1 MKKITLLAAATAA
14 LLGGNAY
21 AQAEFDFS
29 NGGSYH
35 LIYLDE
41 ETLAANV
48 SASDIV
54 SDCRPDETT
63 RFLYVWD
70 NTYVGVTST
79 GPNSNGVPGAYI
91 NLEVGTVGWSGMGI
105 VNNNGAHFDAIDDTY
120 RFHIALKTMDP
131 DSHVIIVGDE
141 DAGQVAKFTIGSAP
155 FNDNGT
161 IYEVLQDI
169 SRDGEWNAI
178 DVPVADLKAYSKSGM
193 VGYPNPDFTGNI
205 FSMLSGA
212 RTGANIALDAIF
224 FYKPGTNGVEGVK
237 GDNVKIFSTGRTI
250 QVLGGEGIEVY
261 DITGKLVK
269 ESKGTIVGTE
279 NLAAGIYVAKR
290 GNVVAKVIVR

>member
-1 MKKITLLAAATAA
+1 MKKITLLAAAAVA
-14 LLGGNAY
+14 MLGGNAY

-141 DAGQVAKFTIGSAP
+141 DAGQVAKFTVGSAP
-155 FNDNGT
+155 FNDNGV

-178 DVPVADLKAYSKSGM
+178 DVSVADLKAYSVTGL

-279 NLAAGIYVAKR
+279 NLAAGIYVAKS
-290 GNVVAKVIVR
+290 GNVVTKVIVR